1 MCPFESDEARRLW
14 SKACNYH
21 RGSDRSHVCG
31 NPEACRRRLR
41 EAEMATEGTKGTKS
55 IGWRS
60 IGIDNIDY
68 WESWQRGNA

>member
-21 RGSDRSHVCG
+21 RGSDRSHVCS
-31 NPEACRRRLR
+31 NPGGCRRRLR
-41 EAEMATEGTKGTKS
+41 EAEMAEGARP
-55 IGWRS
+55 IGRS